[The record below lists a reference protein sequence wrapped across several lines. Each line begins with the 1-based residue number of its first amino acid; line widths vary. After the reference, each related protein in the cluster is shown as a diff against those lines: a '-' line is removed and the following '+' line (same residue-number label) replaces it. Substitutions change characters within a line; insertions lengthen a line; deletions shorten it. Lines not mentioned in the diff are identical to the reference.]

1 MHDPEKIYYLTLGL
15 SGTSCRT
22 VVDSLGEKVLG
33 TTDDDYPERRV
44 IFESS
49 EVKAHLRWV
58 ISDTAELFGS
68 DLAERFARHEAHVM
82 VNVREGRQ
90 QKADQIGQ
98 IHKQPNPWVSLQVSP
113 AVFQPLWEAAAS
125 GECPDLTLV
134 AKEADGRFAVTEVR
148 LEVRR
153 TMHPV
158 IAGFDERR
166 RRFGRPI
173 VAWGLG
179 ALVLIVIAIALGL
192 WR

>member
-1 MHDPEKIYYLTLGL
+1 MHGPEKIYYLTLGL
-15 SGTSCRT
+15 SGASRCT
-22 VVDSLGEKVLG
+22 VVDSLGEKALG
-33 TTDDDYPERRV
+33 TTEEDYPERWV
-44 IFESS
+44 TFESS
-49 EVKAHLRWV
+49 EVKGHL

-68 DLAERFARHEAHVM
+68 DVAERFARHEAHIM
-82 VNVREGRQ
+82 VDVREGRQ

-113 AVFQPLWEAAAS
+113 AVFQHLWEAAAS
-125 GECPDLTLV
+125 GERPDLTLV

-158 IAGFDERR
+158 IAAFDERR
-166 RRFGRPI
+166 QWFGRPI
-173 VAWGLG
+173 VAWALG
-179 ALVLIVIAIALGL
+179 ALVLIVVAIALGL